1 LATANIVKE
10 CPECEK
16 SHVVCGIPMKEF
28 IDYKTRPEALIQ
40 DVLPSLSADAREVV
54 KTGICPPCWEDLF
67 SA

>member
-1 LATANIVKE
+1 
-10 CPECEK
+10 
-16 SHVVCGIPMKEF
+16 MKEF

-40 DVLPSLSADAREVV
+40 DVLPSLSADGREVV